1 MKPTPWRAVQRAALD
16 VLSEDE
22 VRLLLPAI
30 ARRRAAARLS
40 PAPSAD
46 SGPEAGRV
54 KMRARRALPGDK
66 KWGRVGCR

>member
-16 VLSEDE
+16 VLSKDE

-46 SGPEAGRV
+46 SGPEARTGQD
-54 KMRARRALPGDK
+54 ARSPSPA
-66 KWGRVGCR
+66 W